1 MLTLYINSSAS
12 SAVIIRMPFLHT
24 FSNPDFLCRLIPIS
38 SSSSSIFLLVLT
50 MACLISDATTD
61 LALWT
66 NIEVGLGILASS
78 LATLRP
84 LFRVVRKASREM
96 PTDDCQHSNNIRLNG
111 YKRRPNS
118 PFEAQVVN
126 ASRISDW
133 TIADRER
140 GMMTDPVCKGSG

>member
-1 MLTLYINSSAS
+1 
-12 SAVIIRMPFLHT
+12 
-24 FSNPDFLCRLIPIS
+24 
-38 SSSSSIFLLVLT
+38 

-84 LFRVVRKASREM
+84 LFRVVRQASREM
-96 PTDDCQHSNNIRLNG
+96 PTDDCQHSNHIRLNG
-111 YKRRPNS
+111 YKQRSNS
-118 PFEAQVVN
+118 PFEIQVAN
-126 ASRISDW
+126 ASRITDW

-140 GMMTDPVCKGSG
+140 GMTTVSAHN